1 MSYIIRELL
10 ISDLDTDSF
19 FATLSNLKPIEKID
33 ASLAK
38 KIFVD
43 CAAKGIVT
51 LVAEEKGKIIGTVRL
66 LFESKYYH
74 GGRLAGHIEDVATHK
89 DYVGQGVASALIKYA
104 IDLCKEKGCY
114 KIILDCSDELIE
126 FYQKLGFRHSDNC
139 LRLGI

>member
-10 ISDLDTDSF
+10 ARDLEQDSF
-19 FATLSNLKPIEKID
+19 FATLSNLKPVEKID
-33 ASLAK
+33 ASLARE
-38 KIFVD
+38 IFAD
-43 CAAKGIVT
+43 CKAKGIVT

-74 GGRLAGHIEDVATHK
+74 AGRLAGHIEDVATHK
-89 DYVGQGVASALIKYA
+89 DYVGQGVASTLIKHA
-104 IDLCKEKGCY
+104 INLCKERGCY

-139 LRLGI
+139 LRLDI